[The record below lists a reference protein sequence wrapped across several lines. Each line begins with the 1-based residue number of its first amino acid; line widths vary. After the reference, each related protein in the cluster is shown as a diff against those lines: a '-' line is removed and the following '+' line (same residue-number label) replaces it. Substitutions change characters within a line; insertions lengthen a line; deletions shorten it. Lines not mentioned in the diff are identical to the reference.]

1 MDHIKIKRIYEPPED
16 TDGKRILVYRLWPR
30 GISKKRAALDSWAK
44 EIAPSP
50 DLRKWFGHEAKK
62 LNDFG
67 KAYRGELTRNPDA
80 MAWASKIA
88 DWLKQGD
95 VTLLYAAKNPQVNH
109 ALILKDWLEQ
119 KILKI
124 EI

>member
-1 MDHIKIKRIYEPPED
+1 MNHIKIKRIYEPPED
-16 TDGKRILVYRLWPR
+16 TDGKRILVDRLWPR
-30 GISKKRAALDSWAK
+30 GMSKERAALDSWAK
-44 EIAPSP
+44 AIAPSS
-50 DLRKWFGHEAKK
+50 DLRKWFGHTPEK

-67 KAYRGELTRNPDA
+67 KAYRGELSQNPDA
-80 MAWASKIA
+80 AAWASKIA

-95 VTLLYAAKNPQVNH
+95 VTLLYAARDPQVNH